1 MTSEA
6 QQPWGRRRLIAEL
19 RAAVADPARIGDVPV
34 LKSALSG
41 QRASPAIEAQLGP
54 VRGYHPPLDLTVLAA
69 LPASS
74 FGAAYAR
81 FLQSNGLRPIV
92 LSGRLPPELVAE
104 NAFVARYGT
113 IHDMVHALLGFDA
126 SWPGEVGV
134 WAFVGAQGYSPMFR
148 LAGWAALLV
157 APVRCPL
164 QLGRALRC
172 WRAGRAMA
180 RGAKLLLT
188 LRLEERLGDSLDEA
202 RAALGIVGARD
213 DGWG

>member
-1 MTSEA
+1 MSQTEDS
-6 QQPWGRRRLIAEL
+6 PWGRRRLLAEL
-19 RAAVADPARIGDVPV
+19 RAAAADPARFGDVPV

-41 QRASPAIEAQLGP
+41 QRAYPAIEAQLGP
-54 VRGYHPPLDLTVLAA
+54 VRGYHPPLDLGALSA
-69 LPASS
+69 LPPRS

-81 FLQSNGLRPIV
+81 FLRENGLQPIV
-92 LSGRLPPELVAE
+92 LSGRLPASLVAD

-134 WAFVGAQGYSPMFR
+134 WAFIGAQGYSLGFR
-148 LAGWAALLV
+148 LAGLAALLV
-157 APVRCPL
+157 APLRCPL

-180 RGAKLLLT
+180 KGAALLLT
-188 LRLEERLGDSLDEA
+188 QRLEERLADDLDDT
-202 RAALGIVGARD
+202 RRALGIVGA
-213 DGWG
+213 GQGG

>member
-1 MTSEA
+1 MSSDPSP
-6 QQPWGRRRLIAEL
+6 PWGRRRLLAEL
-19 RAAVADPARIGDVPV
+19 HAAAADPARIGDVPV
-34 LKSALSG
+34 LKSALSR
-41 QRASPAIEAQLGP
+41 QRASPAIEALLGP
-54 VRGYHPPLDLTVLAA
+54 VRGYHPPLDLAALAA
-69 LPASS
+69 LPAHT

-81 FLQSNGLRPIV
+81 FLQNNGLQPIV
-92 LSGRLPPELVAE
+92 LTGRLPAALVAD

-148 LAGWAALLV
+148 LAGVAALLV
-157 APVRCPL
+157 APLRCPL

-180 RGAKLLLT
+180 KGAQLLLT
-188 LRLEERLGDSLDEA
+188 LRLEERLSDDLHEA
-202 RAALGIVGARD
+202 RRALGIVGA
-213 DGWG
+213 GAPL